1 MNATI
6 YDVSRLSG
14 VSTATVSRTF
24 SAPHQVRDAT
34 RRKVFEAAEILHYS
48 PNAIARA
55 MARQRT
61 DKIAFLI
68 CKKDATILDEFYA
81 RICESIM
88 RQAIR
93 SDRQLVI
100 STAADWAQAAGTAQN
115 KQVEGVILGGS
126 AQADMVSEFQSKN
139 IAVVLVN
146 HRMPGFDL
154 PCVVSDEYGGVRLAV
169 EHLLERGH
177 RRIAMIAGR
186 LSPYIA
192 GERYNA
198 FLRVLR
204 EHGLETGPGRIGM
217 CDPDVDSAAQAA
229 LELLSREDRPTAI
242 LGGND
247 VIAAGVLK
255 AALRLGLKV
264 PGDLAVVGCD
274 DSTICGMLEPEL
286 TSIHIDCR
294 RIGELGVDRLRAL
307 LNGEECPQVT
317 VVPAELRVRGSS

>member
-1 MNATI
+1 MSATI

-14 VSTATVSRTF
+14 VSIATVSRTF
-24 SAPHQVRDAT
+24 SAPDRVRDAT
-34 RRKVFEAAEILHYS
+34 RQRVFEAAEILHYS

-88 RQAIR
+88 RKTIQ

-100 STAADWAQAAGTAQN
+100 STAADWAAGTAQN

-154 PCVVSDEYGGVRLAV
+154 PCVVSDEYGGIRLAV
-169 EHLLERGH
+169 EHLLRRGH

-198 FLRVLR
+198 FLQVTR
-204 EHGLETGPGRIGM
+204 EHGIRTGAGLIAM
-217 CDPDVDSAAQAA
+217 CDPTVDSALQAA
-229 LELLSREDRPTAI
+229 LDLLSRADRPTAI

-264 PGDLAVVGCD
+264 PEDLAVVGFD
-274 DSTICGMLEPEL
+274 DSTICGMVEPEL
-286 TSIHIDCR
+286 TSVHIDCR
-294 RIGELGVDRLRAL
+294 RIGELGVERLQAL
-307 LNGEECPQVT
+307 LNGEDCPTVT
-317 VVPAELRVRGSS
+317 VVPAELRVRGSA

>member
-1 MNATI
+1 MDATI

-24 SAPHQVRDAT
+24 SDPGRVREAT

-55 MARQRT
+55 MARQQT

-88 RQAIR
+88 RRAIQ

-100 STAADWAQAAGTAQN
+100 STAADWAQAASTAQN

-154 PCVVSDEYGGVRLAV
+154 PCVVSDEYGGMCLAV
-169 EHLLERGH
+169 EHLLRRGH
-177 RRIAMIAGR
+177 RSIAMIAGR

-198 FLRVLR
+198 FLRVMR
-204 EHGLETGPGRIGM
+204 EHGIEAGAGHIGM
-217 CDPDVDSAAQAA
+217 CDPTVESAASAA
-229 LELLSREDRPTAI
+229 RELLSRENRPTAI

-255 AALRLGLKV
+255 AALRLGLRV
-264 PGDLAVVGCD
+264 PEDLAVVGFD
-274 DSTICGMLEPEL
+274 DSTICGMVEPEL
-286 TSIHIDCR
+286 TSVHIDCR
-294 RIGELGVDRLRAL
+294 RIGELGVDCLHAL
-307 LNGEECPQVT
+307 LNGEECPPVT
-317 VVPAELRVRGSS
+317 VVPAALRVRRSS